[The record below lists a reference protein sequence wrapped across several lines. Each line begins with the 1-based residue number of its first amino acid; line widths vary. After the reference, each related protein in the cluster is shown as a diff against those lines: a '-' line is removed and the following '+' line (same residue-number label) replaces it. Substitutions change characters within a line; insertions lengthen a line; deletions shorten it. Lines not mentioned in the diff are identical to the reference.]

1 MCENVFVCVR
11 EGVPNSDLPLV
22 INYEAK
28 SLGDDLERA
37 RAIMEERWVWV
48 GESLSESVERCGLVS
63 PGGCG

>member
-1 MCENVFVCVR
+1 MSFMR

-37 RAIMEERWVWV
+37 RAIMAERWVRVGV
-48 GESLSESVERCGLVS
+48 GESVSESVDRCGRVS